1 MEGTKYRISKPR
13 SQDLR
18 YGQNDLKPVIGGAPE
33 PIPRED
39 ESDEDDDD
47 DGDGGDAVAAQAKA
61 DKEAKAAT
69 NKKAK
74 EDADA
79 AVIAKYKGKKVKAPD
94 GEGEDG
100 KVVAV
105 ARRKVGGRRQFRV
118 QVKWPDLPNPK
129 WYSRQQI
136 DPNLIGD

>member
-1 MEGTKYRISKPR
+1 M
-13 SQDLR
+13 
-18 YGQNDLKPVIGGAPE
+18 A
-33 PIPRED
+33 
-39 ESDEDDDD
+39 
-47 DGDGGDAVAAQAKA
+47 AKA
-61 DKEAKAAT
+61 KEDKATKAAT

-118 QVKWPDLPNPK
+118 QVRWPDLDKPK
-129 WYSRQQI
+129 WS
-136 DPNLIGD
+136 

>member
-1 MEGTKYRISKPR
+1 MEATKYRIDMHKPR

-18 YGQNDLKPVIGGAPE
+18 YGPNDLKPLIEGPAA
-33 PIPRED
+33 PIPGAD
-39 ESDEDDDD
+39 SSDGD
-47 DGDGGDAVAAQAKA
+47 DGDGDDEVAAKAKE
-61 DKEAKAAT
+61 DKATQAAT

-79 AVIAKYKGKKVKAPD
+79 DVIAKYKGKKVKAPD

-100 KVVAV
+100 RVVAV

-118 QVKWPDLPNPK
+118 QVRWPDLDKPK
-129 WYSRQQI
+129 WYSRQQV
-136 DPNLIGD
+136 DPHLVGD